1 MAECP
6 SRNSPEPFEV
16 PRVEG
21 GMEYL
26 EEMFSLSGK
35 TVVLTGG
42 GGVLAGAIAEA
53 LLRAGANISLW
64 GVHAES
70 VSNAAERL
78 KSISDASE
86 RIGIEI
92 ADAAS
97 ESAIGN
103 ALQSTVARFGSLDVL
118 INAVGGTKGKCSFID
133 TEIEQ
138 FKKVLELN
146 LIAGLL
152 VPTKIVCQYW
162 LSRQLTG
169 SVINMASMGSFIPLS
184 GVWAYDAAK
193 AGILN
198 LTMATAKEFAP
209 HRIRVNAIA
218 PGFFIGKQNRALL
231 LDEHTGD
238 LTQRGKDVISRTPC
252 RRFGDPR
259 DLAGVILFL
268 ASEQAAGFITGAC
281 IPVDG
286 GFLVDWI

>member
-1 MAECP
+1 
-6 SRNSPEPFEV
+6 
-16 PRVEG
+16 
-21 GMEYL
+21 
-26 EEMFSLSGK
+26 
-35 TVVLTGG
+35 
-42 GGVLAGAIAEA
+42 
-53 LLRAGANISLW
+53 
-64 GVHAES
+64 
-70 VSNAAERL
+70 
-78 KSISDASE
+78 
-86 RIGIEI
+86 
-92 ADAAS
+92 
-97 ESAIGN
+97 
-103 ALQSTVARFGSLDVL
+103 
-118 INAVGGTKGKCSFID
+118 
-133 TEIEQ
+133 
-138 FKKVLELN
+138 
-146 LIAGLL
+146 
-152 VPTKIVCQYW
+152 
-162 LSRQLTG
+162 
-169 SVINMASMGSFIPLS
+169 MGSFIPLS